1 MTEEYGKLLKAARA
15 AHDPPMNA
23 KKLAD
28 LLLVKPSFITDIEKG
43 RRLPSLDTQI
53 KIKNLLACDRFPD
66 FLFDD
71 LAAASNSDSRIVA
84 EDLSQALR
92 KKEEL
97 RDLVRTITKLQLTSQ
112 EIKSLTAK
120 IGGPSDDIERTF

>member
-1 MTEEYGKLLKAARA
+1 MTDEYGKLLKAARA
-15 AHDPPMNA
+15 AHDTPMNA

-43 RRLPSLDTQI
+43 RRLPSLETQI